1 MPLGRLVEI
10 EPAVRPYLASLLV
23 AAVDKAG
30 EVLTV
35 PTSLQIDKVTQE
47 DFEAHLLKL
56 AASNYPH
63 YGMLTNMGR
72 D

>member
-1 MPLGRLVEI
+1 MEI

-35 PTSLQIDKVTQE
+35 PASLRID
-47 DFEAHLLKL
+47 
-56 AASNYPH
+56 
-63 YGMLTNMGR
+63 
-72 D
+72 